1 MTVIDPGRKPDI
13 LTMGV
18 SVGALVTS
26 SVKDYDPG
34 RDPAE
39 LGWPP
44 TLPIE
49 IALKTAPLDDIRQEY
64 GYSMPEWMALRDNVQ
79 FLAELAA
86 AVSMVK
92 EEGMSFKLKAR
103 LQAEELL
110 KTSWRLIHAPQDE
123 VPSSVKADLIKATAR
138 WAGYDA
144 KDNAGG
150 GSANNLN
157 IQINL

>member
-1 MTVIDPGRKPDI
+1 
-13 LTMGV
+13 MGDLSTIV
-18 SVGALVTS
+18 NYTPS
-26 SVKDYDPG
+26 
-34 RDPAE
+34 RDPATI
-39 LGWPP
+39 GWPP

-49 IALKTAPLDDIRQEY
+49 IALKTAPMAEIRDTY
-64 GYSMPEWMALRDNVQ
+64 GFTNEEWLALRDNPD
-79 FLAELAA
+79 FLADLAA
-86 AVSMVK
+86 AVAMVK

-110 KTSWRLIHAPQDE
+110 KTSWRLIHAPIDE

-144 KDNAGG
+144 KDNGG
-150 GSANNLN
+150 GQANSLN

>member
-1 MTVIDPGRKPDI
+1 
-13 LTMGV
+13 MGDL
-18 SVGALVTS
+18 ATL
-26 SVKDYDPG
+26 KAYDPG

-49 IALKTAPLDDIRQEY
+49 IALKTAPLQDIREAY
-64 GYSMPEWMALRDNVQ
+64 GYTPEEWMALKDNPQ
-79 FLAELAA
+79 FLADLTAA
-86 AVSMVK
+86 ISMVK

-138 WAGYDA
+138 WAGYDT
-144 KDNAGG
+144 KDSGGG
-150 GSANNLN
+150 GSANQLN

>member
-1 MTVIDPGRKPDI
+1 VGELATIRDYNPGK
-13 LTMGV
+13 
-18 SVGALVTS
+18 
-26 SVKDYDPG
+26 
-34 RDPAE
+34 DPAAI
-39 LGWPP
+39 GWPP

-49 IALKTAPLDDIRQEY
+49 IALKTASMDEIRQAY
-64 GYSMPEWMALRDNVQ
+64 GYDQAEWLALKDNKD
-79 FLAELAA
+79 FLADLAA
-86 AVSMVK
+86 AIQMVR

-110 KTSWRLIHAPQDE
+110 KTSWRLIHAPIDE

-144 KDNAGG
+144 KDSAGASG
-150 GSANNLN
+150 NSLN

>member
-1 MTVIDPGRKPDI
+1 MNA
-13 LTMGV
+13 LT
-18 SVGALVTS
+18 TT

-49 IALKTAPLDDIRQEY
+49 IALKTAPLEDIRVEY
-64 GYSMPEWMALRDNVQ
+64 GYSPAEWLALRDNPQ
-79 FLAELAA
+79 FLKDLTAALA
-86 AVSMVK
+86 MVR

-110 KTSWRLIHAPQDE
+110 KSSWRLIHAPKEE
-123 VPSSVKADLIKATAR
+123 VPSSVRADLIKATMR

-144 KDNAGG
+144 KENTGG
-150 GSANNLN
+150 GGNQLA

>member
-1 MTVIDPGRKPDI
+1 MSNDLATFN
-13 LTMGV
+13 
-18 SVGALVTS
+18 S
-26 SVKDYDPG
+26 YDPK
-34 RDPAE
+34 RDPAAI
-39 LGWPP
+39 GWPP

-49 IALKTAPLDDIRQEY
+49 IALKTAPMAEIRDAY
-64 GYSMPEWMALRDNVQ
+64 GFSAEEWMALKDNPE
-79 FLAELAA
+79 FLADLAA
-86 AVSMVK
+86 AVAMVK

-110 KTSWRLIHAPQDE
+110 KTSWRLIHAPIDE

-144 KDNAGG
+144 KDNGG
-150 GSANNLN
+150 GQANSLN

>member
-1 MTVIDPGRKPDI
+1 
-13 LTMGV
+13 MGDL
-18 SVGALVTS
+18 ATI
-26 SVKDYDPG
+26 KDYQPK
-34 RDPAE
+34 RDPASI
-39 LGWPP
+39 GWPP

-49 IALKTAPLDDIRQEY
+49 IALKTAPMSDIRDAY
-64 GYSMPEWMALRDNVQ
+64 GYSQDEWMALRDNPE
-79 FLAELAA
+79 FLSDLAA
-86 AVSMVK
+86 AVAMVR

-110 KTSWRLIHAPQDE
+110 KTSWRLIHAPIDE

-144 KDNAGG
+144 KDNGG
-150 GSANNLN
+150 GAAGNSLN

>member
-1 MTVIDPGRKPDI
+1 M
-13 LTMGV
+13 
-18 SVGALVTS
+18 GALATL
-26 SVKDYDPG
+26 KDYNPG
-34 RDPAE
+34 KDPAAI
-39 LGWPP
+39 GWPP

-49 IALKTAPLDDIRQEY
+49 IALKTAPLNDIRDAY
-64 GYSMPEWMALRDNVQ
+64 GYSLDEWSSLRDNQ
-79 FLAELAA
+79 DFLSDLAA
-86 AVSMVK
+86 AVAMVK

-110 KTSWRLIHAPQDE
+110 KTSWRLIHAPIDE

-144 KDNAGG
+144 KDNG
-150 GSANNLN
+150 GSGGTQLA